1 MFREHFKPFLQI
13 KIAFSNATLFMTRT
27 DHISNGQINVMCC
40 FKPDLQLD
48 IHLDGAP
55 LNAPLEG
62 GLRVLEQEA
71 DLALGGVHPLCRLQ

>member
-1 MFREHFKPFLQI
+1 
-13 KIAFSNATLFMTRT
+13 
-27 DHISNGQINVMCC
+27 MCC

-62 GLRVLEQEA
+62 GLGVLQQEA
-71 DLALGGVHPLCRLQ
+71 YFALSRVHPRRLEGSLQQRGLGE

>member
-27 DHISNGQINVMCC
+27 DHISNANKRDVLR

-48 IHLDGAP
+48 VHLDGAP

-62 GLRVLEQEA
+62 GLGVLEQEA
-71 DLALGGVHPLCRLQ
+71 DLALGRVHPLCRLQ